1 MDANIPSPTARL
13 RGEVVY
19 FFAYDIAYE
28 LSRELPASL
37 MGHQISEY
45 RLDASKRNPKH
56 LVFYRPRMIRLPP
69 RIGSALTG
77 PFRFASRPRSS
88 PSVRSASAFG
98 FLSKWMRWPI

>member
-69 RIGSALTG
+69 
-77 PFRFASRPRSS
+77 
-88 PSVRSASAFG
+88 
-98 FLSKWMRWPI
+98 